1 MMDQDILRQLAEV
14 VEEVKGEKISLSLE
28 TLLESE
34 IAEDSVEIM
43 EFVLSLEDTFGIEI
57 SDASIENFV
66 TVGDVVDYLKVSLGE
81 KL

>member
-28 TLLESE
+28 TPLEAE

-57 SDASIENFV
+57 SDAAIEKFV
-66 TVGDVVDYLKVSLGE
+66 TMGDVVDYLKVSLGE

>member
-28 TLLESE
+28 TPLEAE

-57 SDASIENFV
+57 SDAAIENFV

>member
-28 TLLESE
+28 TPLEAE

-43 EFVLSLEDTFGIEI
+43 EFVLSVEDVFGVEI
-57 SDASIENFV
+57 SDAAIENFV

>member
-1 MMDQDILRQLAEV
+1 MMDQDILRQLAAV

-28 TLLESE
+28 TPLEAE

-43 EFVLSLEDTFGIEI
+43 EFVLSVEDTFGIEI
-57 SDASIENFV
+57 SDASIEKFV

>member
-28 TLLESE
+28 TLLEAE

-66 TVGDVVDYLKVSLGE
+66 TVGNVVDYLKVSLGE

>member
-1 MMDQDILRQLAEV
+1 MMDQDILRQLAAV

-28 TLLESE
+28 TPLEAE

>member
-28 TLLESE
+28 TPLEAE

>member
-1 MMDQDILRQLAEV
+1 MMDQDILRQLAAV

-28 TLLESE
+28 TPLEAE

-57 SDASIENFV
+57 SDAAIENFV

>member
-28 TLLESE
+28 TPLEVE